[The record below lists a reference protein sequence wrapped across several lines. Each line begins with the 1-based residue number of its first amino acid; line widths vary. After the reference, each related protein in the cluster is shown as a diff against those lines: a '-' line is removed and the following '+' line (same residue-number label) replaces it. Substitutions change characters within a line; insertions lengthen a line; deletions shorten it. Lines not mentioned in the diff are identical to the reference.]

1 LESSER
7 GANASGVSAAERF
20 LKDRDGLR
28 PIEILPWLAAIA
40 LPIAFPD
47 YALLGTH
54 VLIMMLF
61 ALSLD
66 VIVGYAG
73 IVTLGHAAYFG
84 VGAYTAGLVSARLG
98 WSEPIS
104 GLLAAGIAAGAFGLV
119 TGSVLL
125 RYQHLALIMLTL
137 VLSTMV
143 FELANAWA
151 GLTGGWDG
159 LMGIQLAPLL
169 GLFEWDLRGLTSY
182 GYALTVLMASFWW
195 LRFLSASPFMQGL
208 RGIRENRARMRAIG
222 TPITFHLLIAFTISA
237 TLAGIAGAL
246 FAQANA
252 FITIEVLGFERSAA
266 VLTILILGGVG
277 RLYGALAGA
286 LVFIVAADWLAK
298 TNPTYWEFGVG
309 LLLVLVVLLYPN
321 GLLGAIERVRAQ
333 CRRRSA

>member
-1 LESSER
+1 LEKLE
-7 GANASGVSAAERF
+7 ASAAGEF
-20 LKDRDGLR
+20 LKRRDGVR
-28 PIEILPWLAAIA
+28 AIETVPWVAAVA
-40 LPIAFPD
+40 FPMAFPD

-54 VLIMMLF
+54 ILIVMLF

-84 VGAYTAGLVSARLG
+84 VGAYTAGLVSARMG

-104 GLLAAGIAAGAFGLV
+104 ALLAAGIAAGAFGLV

-125 RYQHLALIMLTL
+125 RYHHLALIMLTL

-143 FELANAWA
+143 FELGNTWTS
-151 GLTGGWDG
+151 LTGGWDG
-159 LMGIQLAPLL
+159 LMGIRLDPLL
-169 GLFEWDLRGLTSY
+169 GLFEWDLRGVTSY
-182 GYALTVLMASFWW
+182 GYALSVLMASFWW

-208 RGIRENRARMRAIG
+208 RGISENRARMRAIG
-222 TPITFHLLIAFTISA
+222 TPITLHLLIAFTLSA
-237 TLAGIAGAL
+237 ALAGLAGAL

-266 VLTILILGGVG
+266 VLTVLILGGVG

-286 LVFIVAADWLAK
+286 LVFIAAADWLAK
-298 TNPTYWEFGVG
+298 ASPVYWEFGVG
-309 LLLVLVVLLYPN
+309 LLLVLVVLLFPN
-321 GLLGAIERVRAQ
+321 GIVGGIERLRARY
-333 CRRRSA
+333 RRPWT